1 MKKIE
6 IADELFEKLMELSK
20 NINEQDHRGTAMPY
34 FFQIQTKELVPA
46 AEGCGE
52 VGWYFDGTI
61 LKTKEDINIA
71 VADYN
76 ECEVVEI
83 EKLEDYE
90 KEEILEKAGYTKIN
104 YEYKDKYENAFLT
117 EKSCKEHIRLNHY
130 HYKQPEDYL
139 SAAFRNP
146 DLELVYEFLC
156 GLTGKKIHT

>member
-1 MKKIE
+1 MKQIE
-6 IADELFEKLMELSK
+6 VSDELFEKLMDLSK

-52 VGWYFDGTI
+52 VGWHYDGTI
-61 LKTKEDINIA
+61 LKTKEEINEA
-71 VADYN
+71 VADYK

-83 EKLEDYE
+83 EKLEDDE

-104 YEYKDKYENAFLT
+104 FEYKDKYENAFLT

-130 HYKQPEDYL
+130 HYKQPVDYL
-139 SAAFRNP
+139 SSAFRNP
-146 DLELVYEFLC
+146 DLEVVYEFLC
-156 GLTGKKIHT
+156 GLTGKQIHT